1 MFKLCLFLYVSLIL
15 QVSRAC
21 DDGNDEHLAAA
32 RQQESVDYLT
42 NAYGLAPNPWG
53 SPYYYQPSRVP
64 GLIPIW
70 VGLMVYRAT
79 VIYIFIYRICQ
90 RVRGTDTSQQATSQ
104 HHAVLELL

>member
-32 RQQESVDYLT
+32 RQQESVNYLT

-64 GLIPIW
+64 GMIQIW
-70 VGLMVYRAT
+70 VLMVYRAT
-79 VIYIFIYRICQ
+79 VIYIVLCRICQ
-90 RVRGTDTSQQATSQ
+90 RVRGTDASQQTTSQ
-104 HHAVLELL
+104 HHSVPELL